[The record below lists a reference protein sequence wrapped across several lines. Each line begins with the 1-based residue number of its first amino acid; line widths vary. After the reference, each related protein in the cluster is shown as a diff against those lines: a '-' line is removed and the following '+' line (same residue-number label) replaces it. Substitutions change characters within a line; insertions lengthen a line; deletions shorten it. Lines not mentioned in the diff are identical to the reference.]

1 MVVVGCDMADIGG
14 LRMEAEVEAIGIG
27 VGDSG
32 DIPIWSAKNRH
43 FFIQV
48 TLQDE
53 LEESYVVTF
62 PELHTPN
69 TKKHNKLPICN
80 ECEYFQWDYSFRSL
94 IRC

>member
-1 MVVVGCDMADIGG
+1 MVVVGCDMADIGR

-48 TLQDE
+48 TLQDKSE
-53 LEESYVVTF
+53 RSRTQLQS
-62 PELHTPN
+62 LSS

-80 ECEYFQWDYSFRSL
+80 ECEYFQWDYSFRRL
-94 IRC
+94 I